1 MRLCISTVLRGSSE
15 NLRALDSC
23 NRCMGFRSI
32 ILYFQLCVSPIYD
45 LCISGCIADGI
56 VVSLMPS
63 SWSGMDVSLL
73 STHPFTPCGD
83 DRRAAGSGYTPSLKS
98 KKNSLHMPLRSPSC
112 CSETTTK
119 PRLSCGLSSPSLFG
133 GAWLTLEFGSED
145 DLLLIVNPK

>member
-1 MRLCISTVLRGSSE
+1 MVGLYFYVHLCISTVLQGSSE

-32 ILYFQLCVSPIYD
+32 ILYFQLCVSPICD

-56 VVSLMPS
+56 GVSLMPS

-73 STHPFTPCGD
+73 STHPFTLCGD

-98 KKNSLHMPLRSPSC
+98 KKNGLHTPLRFP
-112 CSETTTK
+112 
-119 PRLSCGLSSPSLFG
+119 
-133 GAWLTLEFGSED
+133 
-145 DLLLIVNPK
+145 LLLLGSNNKTLAELWLKFAIPVWWRMANS